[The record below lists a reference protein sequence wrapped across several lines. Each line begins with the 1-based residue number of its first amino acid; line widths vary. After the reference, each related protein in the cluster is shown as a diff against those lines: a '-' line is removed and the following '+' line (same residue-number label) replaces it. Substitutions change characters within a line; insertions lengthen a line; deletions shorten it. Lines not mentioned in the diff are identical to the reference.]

1 MSGKETMKSLRKKM
15 INIPDI
21 SNITFKK
28 KIIYNNKILSPNNL
42 KDDDFICEYSSE
54 LLNENIKLSGIIPPF
69 INPIPCFTVKNDNAK
84 KKISSR
90 GTFFKNI
97 KTQENLNNKEN
108 NNKNNIDNNEFDL
121 KENSKYVNKNLNK
134 SHINNRYFRAY
145 SPYLDKKQNKMF
157 KSENLES
164 MNNTYKNNTNIIN
177 YEKMLYI
184 KNKLINDDKIKLN
197 NKKHILSCKKK
208 YNIKS
213 HLYYSTDNCYDN
225 SPFSAFL
232 KHEKKIKEEEKKNKK
247 IALLKS
253 LGQKINT
260 ATMNIE
266 LLQSKKKNKDLNSIK
281 KKIEYNKIYCNNDLQ
296 RLKDNYANNI
306 NQHLNQIKYLKM
318 ILLKSEENFITIN
331 KHKNIINK
339 EELDFKIK
347 KMDLIEKIFSLKKK
361 IIDYLSPDSTNDT
374 YRIDDSY
381 EEKTIN
387 DMSLNDYS
395 ILKDNISKGGNYSY
409 NYNYKFDNKTFFNDK
424 HLYESKI
431 IKINKEINVFPAKFI
446 KNMKEQNKKK

>member
-1 MSGKETMKSLRKKM
+1 
-15 INIPDI
+15 
-21 SNITFKK
+21 
-28 KIIYNNKILSPNNL
+28 
-42 KDDDFICEYSSE
+42 
-54 LLNENIKLSGIIPPF
+54 
-69 INPIPCFTVKNDNAK
+69 
-84 KKISSR
+84 
-90 GTFFKNI
+90 
-97 KTQENLNNKEN
+97 
-108 NNKNNIDNNEFDL
+108 
-121 KENSKYVNKNLNK
+121 
-134 SHINNRYFRAY
+134 
-145 SPYLDKKQNKMF
+145 
-157 KSENLES
+157 
-164 MNNTYKNNTNIIN
+164 
-177 YEKMLYI
+177 
-184 KNKLINDDKIKLN
+184 
-197 NKKHILSCKKK
+197 
-208 YNIKS
+208 
-213 HLYYSTDNCYDN
+213 
-225 SPFSAFL
+225 
-232 KHEKKIKEEEKKNKK
+232 
-247 IALLKS
+247 
-253 LGQKINT
+253 
-260 ATMNIE
+260 MNIE

-318 ILLKSEENFITIN
+318 ILLKSEEKFITIK